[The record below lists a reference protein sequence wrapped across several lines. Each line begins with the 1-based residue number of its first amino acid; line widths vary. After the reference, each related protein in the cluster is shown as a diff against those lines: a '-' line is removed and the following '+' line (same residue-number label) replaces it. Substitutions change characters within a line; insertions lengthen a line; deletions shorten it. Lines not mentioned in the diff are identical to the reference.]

1 MRKKKISIF
10 ALFLLTAIIALCPS
24 CRKNT
29 DDNLA
34 QMRYGFTT
42 EPKTLDPLNT
52 KNDTADGRSILFN
65 VFEGLVKPDTDGNM
79 LPCAAESWTIDS
91 DSLIYTF
98 NLRDGVRFHDGS
110 VVTAADVKFSLDT
123 AIAVGFNGM
132 SNIKNVAV
140 IADKSVRVTLKAPDP
155 EFLPFLVIGIVKKD
169 NNDRE
174 KNVIGTGPFF
184 IESFTPQRDLVL
196 RKFDGYWQRHLVQP
210 QDVPRLDK
218 VTIVFFA
225 NVEALMIALRSGNI
239 DGANLVGSFAAQ
251 LDHRYFDV
259 IDSYSAAVQLL
270 ALNNAYPPFDDIR
283 VRKAINY
290 GVDIQG
296 IIDGAFFGKGAPSGS
311 PIIPG
316 LSTYYDASLIY
327 PYDPQ
332 TARSLL
338 AEAGFDNTRKLSFE
352 ITVPSEYTMHVD
364 TAQVIVNQL
373 EEIGIDAAVK
383 LVDWNTW
390 LSDVYR
396 GRNYQATII
405 SIDSP
410 IVSARNF
417 LARYR
422 SDNSGN
428 FINFSNADYDK
439 AYDSILTERN
449 EARRKQLYKSAQG
462 IITGNAASVFIQ
474 DILYYKVFSSGAFA
488 GAKNYPLL
496 VVDFSSIYRIRNN

>member
-1 MRKKKISIF
+1 MHKNKISIF
-10 ALFLLTAIIALCPS
+10 VLFLLTFIIALFPS

-29 DDNLA
+29 YDDSA

-65 VFEGLVKPDTDGNM
+65 VFEGLIKPDTDGSM
-79 LPCAAESWTIDS
+79 LPCIAESWTIDR
-91 DSLIYTF
+91 DALNYTF
-98 NLRDGVRFHDGS
+98 ILRDNVRFHDGS
-110 VVTAADVKFSLDT
+110 FVTAGDVKFSLDT
-123 AIAVGFNGM
+123 AIAIGFNGM
-132 SNIKNVAV
+132 NNIKNVA
-140 IADKSVRVTLKAPDP
+140 ITGEKNIRVTLKAPDP
-155 EFLPFLVIGIVKKD
+155 EFLPFLSIGIVKKD

-174 KNVIGTGPFF
+174 KNVIGTGPFL
-184 IESFTPQRDLVL
+184 IESFTSQRDLVL
-196 RKFDGYWQRHLVQP
+196 RKFDGYWKRHLAQS
-210 QDVPRLDK
+210 QDIPHLDK
-218 VTIVFFA
+218 VTIVFYA
-225 NVEALMIALRSGNI
+225 NVEALMIALRSGSI

-270 ALNNAYPPFDDIR
+270 AFNNSVSPFDDIR

-316 LSTYYDASLIY
+316 LSTYYDPTLGY
-327 PYDPQ
+327 PHDPQ
-332 TARSLL
+332 KARELL
-338 AEAGFDNTRKLSFE
+338 NEAGFDNSQKLSFE
-352 ITVPSEYTMHVD
+352 ITVPSEYAMHVD

-373 EEIGIDAAVK
+373 EEIGIDASVK

-405 SIDSP
+405 SLDSP

-428 FINFSNADYDK
+428 FINFSNANFDKTYD
-439 AYDSILTERN
+439 AILTERN

-462 IITGNAASVFIQ
+462 IITENAASVFIQ
-474 DILYYKVFSSGAFA
+474 DILYYKVFRSGAFA

-496 VVDFSSIYRIRNN
+496 VVDFSSIYRIQNN

>member
-10 ALFLLTAIIALCPS
+10 ALFLLTVIIVLCPS

-29 DDNLA
+29 VDNSA
-34 QMRYGFTT
+34 QLRYGFTT

-65 VFEGLVKPDTDGNM
+65 VFEGLVKPDADGTM
-79 LPCAAESWTIDS
+79 LPCIAESWTTERDA
-91 DSLIYTF
+91 LIYNFT
-98 NLRDGVRFHDGS
+98 LRNGVRFHNGS
-110 VVTAADVKFSLDT
+110 IVNATDVKFSLDT
-123 AIAVGFNGM
+123 AIAAGFNGLDR
-132 SNIKNVAV
+132 I
-140 IADKSVRVTLKAPDP
+140 KSVEITADNRIRVTLNTPDP
-155 EFLPFLVIGIVKKD
+155 EFLPFLTVGIVMAN

-174 KNVIGTGPFF
+174 KNVIGTGPFI

-196 RKFDGYWQRHLVQP
+196 KKYDGYWQRHLAQP
-210 QDVPRLDK
+210 LDVPRLDK

-239 DGANLVGSFAAQ
+239 DGASLVGSFAAQ
-251 LDHRYFDV
+251 LDHRYFEV

-270 ALNNAYPPFDDIR
+270 ALNNSHPPLDDIR

-316 LSTYYDASLIY
+316 LSTYYDSSLSY
-327 PYDPQ
+327 PYEPQ

-338 AEAGFDNTRKLSFE
+338 AEAGFNDTNKLSLE
-352 ITVPSEYTMHVD
+352 ITVASEYTMHVD
-364 TAQVIVNQL
+364 TAQVIVGQL
-373 EEIGIDAAVK
+373 KEIGIDASVK

-405 SIDSP
+405 SLDSQV
-410 IVSARNF
+410 VSARNF
-417 LARYR
+417 LTRYE
-422 SDNSGN
+422 SQNSGN
-428 FINFSNADYDK
+428 FINFYNGQFDK
-439 AYDSILTERN
+439 TYALLLSTTSETS
-449 EARRKQLYKSAQG
+449 RKQLYKDAQR
-462 IITGNAASVFIQ
+462 IITENAASVFIQ
-474 DILYYKVFSSGAFA
+474 DILYYKVFRSDTFA
-488 GAKNYPLL
+488 GVKNYPLL